1 MKKAFVYFFITL
13 VIVGFSAAILLAAE
27 KPAAEGIS
35 ANGGVTKGMIA
46 IASGATIAAAALGG
60 ALGQGKAVSS
70 AMEGIA
76 RNPGAQEKLF
86 IPLILG
92 LVFIESL
99 VIYSLVIAFF
109 LQAKI

>member
-13 VIVGFSAAILLAAE
+13 AIVGFSASIVLAAE
-27 KPAAEGIS
+27 EPAAAGSDS
-35 ANGGVTKGMIA
+35 AKGLIA
-46 IASGATIAAAALGG
+46 IASGLAIALAALGG
-60 ALGQGKAVSS
+60 TFGQGKAVSS